1 MGREYLHPEVLLSER
16 LPGQML
22 AAGTKAPIGKGAGL
36 VEWALIQEDG
46 RSVISNL
53 GRHWLL
59 RVLIGVLAL
68 SAAVTGITIPGI
80 YSGLVSPELLPGA
93 YSQDHFS
100 GCFGRGDTPCL
111 DQPEHTAEGA
121 DPATGVAFLTP
132 TESTSSNG
140 RDEHRQPD

>member
-80 YSGLVSPELLPGA
+80 YSGIVSPELLPGA
-93 YSQDHFS
+93 YSQDLIS
-100 GCFGRGDTPCL
+100 
-111 DQPEHTAEGA
+111 AVVS
-121 DPATGVAFLTP
+121 VAVILLAW
-132 TESTSSNG
+132 TSRNTRPKG
-140 RDEHRQPD
+140 QILQLGLLGYLFYAYGIYVIERA

>member
-80 YSGLVSPELLPGA
+80 YSGLVSPELLTNP
-93 YSQDHFS
+93 
-100 GCFGRGDTPCL
+100 FGVPHWPYWPC
-111 DQPEHTAEGA
+111 
-121 DPATGVAFLTP
+121 PAL
-132 TESTSSNG
+132 
-140 RDEHRQPD
+140 